1 MLYPK
6 YELYCTGISYIL
18 KSNETNYDMSK
29 KIIIEDEDDGI
40 PDVIFG
46 AVEEKV
52 KRKPENYVDN
62 KKFFA
67 EMITWKAAAKECRD
81 TDDPIPPVSEYIAM
95 CFFKIAE
102 NLAKKPNFV
111 NYQFKEDMIGDG
123 IENCL
128 QYCENFDPKKSN
140 NPFSYFTQII
150 YYAFLRKIQK
160 EKKQNLI
167 KYKYLNSLDI
177 KGDFHDIIRLM
188 GITED
193 EGEYYRKITEETVIK
208 KKQIIKKKRKKKTK
222 LFEDED

>member
-1 MLYPK
+1 
-6 YELYCTGISYIL
+6 
-18 KSNETNYDMSK
+18 
-29 KIIIEDEDDGI
+29 
-40 PDVIFG
+40 
-46 AVEEKV
+46 
-52 KRKPENYVDN
+52 
-62 KKFFA
+62 
-67 EMITWKAAAKECRD
+67 
-81 TDDPIPPVSEYIAM
+81 
-95 CFFKIAE
+95 
-102 NLAKKPNFV
+102 
-111 NYQFKEDMIGDG
+111 MIGDG

-193 EGEYYRKITEETVIK
+193 EGEYYRKITEETVVK
-208 KKQIIKKKRKKKTK
+208 KKIIKKKKKKKTK